1 MTGTGGPVSRPGPY
15 ESTGATP
22 RRAGAV
28 PPESVMNATLSPATA
43 TGRQVPAGR
52 PEPFAA
58 ARPGA
63 GASGSN
69 AAAATGPPRTT
80 APARGSGVMY
90 VTDRLR
96 HFSLD

>member
-1 MTGTGGPVSRPGPY
+1 
-15 ESTGATP
+15 
-22 RRAGAV
+22 
-28 PPESVMNATLSPATA
+28 MNATLSPQQQQAD
-43 TGRQVPAGR
+43 RPAGR

-69 AAAATGPPRTT
+69 AARRDGAAADDRPRE
-80 APARGSGVMY
+80 GFWGHY